1 MTDYVYQLIEQPNFA
16 SITVFHDGE
25 ILFAT
30 RASHDNYD
38 QIVDRVVTGDP
49 AAVDLFDLRRAIK
62 RYSDQSLSGRV
73 RVEGGVVLLDD
84 EPADN
89 AITDLILRFIDEGLD
104 AAPLARFLEK
114 IAENPNPHSREQ
126 LFRWLN
132 THRFGITTDGDI
144 VGYKGVRSDFGSIT
158 SGPGIVNG
166 TPVDGNLDNS
176 PGNVLEMDRGDVDF
190 DPQNGCSVGLHVGTW
205 SYARSFASNGKV
217 VELHVNPKDVVSVP
231 TDCSDAKMRVA
242 RYVVVRELWGQYDT
256 ALVLG

>member
-1 MTDYVYQLIEQPNFA
+1 VTKYIFQLIEQDNFA

-38 QIVDRVVTGDP
+38 SIVDRVVAGDP
-49 AAVDLFDLRRAIK
+49 DAIDLFDLRRAIK

-104 AAPLARFLEK
+104 AGPLARFLEK
-114 IAENPNPHSREQ
+114 VNENPNAHSREQ

-132 THRFGITTDGDI
+132 THRFAITPSGDI
-144 VGYKGVRSDFGSIT
+144 VGYKGVRTDFGSIT
-158 SGPGIVNG
+158 AGPGIVNG
-166 TPVDGNLDNS
+166 TPCDGNLDNS
-176 PGNVLEMDRGDVDF
+176 PGNVLEMERREVDF
-190 DPQNGCSVGLHVGTW
+190 DPTRGCSTGLHVGTW
-205 SYARSFASNGKV
+205 SYARSFASQGKV
-217 VELHVNPKDVVSVP
+217 VELHVNPADVVSVP

-242 RYVVVRELWGQYDT
+242 RYKVVRELSEPYDKT
-256 ALVLG
+256 LVLG